1 MKNSDIIRH
10 FIEANIRTGK
20 LPPGTLIDEQEL
32 ARHFNVSRT
41 PVREALLHLQAQGI
55 VESLSRNGM
64 SVARLTIQELLAI
77 WELMA
82 EMEAAAARLACERM
96 SDDELLKLKQL
107 HESSESLA
115 SGGNASAWSELNY
128 AFHMALYDGC
138 RNPFLKE
145 ELIRLRLRTAGY
157 LKQAYRSIG
166 RAQASYEQHGELL
179 QALLARNSEEASKM
193 MLKHISLAQG
203 AKGLTELLITMPES
217 FLDKPD

>member
-179 QALLARNSEEASKM
+179 QALLARDSEEASKM